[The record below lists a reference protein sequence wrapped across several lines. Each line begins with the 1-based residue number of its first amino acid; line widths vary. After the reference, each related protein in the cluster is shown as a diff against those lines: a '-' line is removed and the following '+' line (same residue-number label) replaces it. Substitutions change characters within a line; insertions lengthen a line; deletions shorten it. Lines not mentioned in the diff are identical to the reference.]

1 MRYFKRKGEIN
12 VSVSKTKKNERNQE
26 KKARNTGITKIRN
39 NKQ

>member
-1 MRYFKRKGEIN
+1 MYLLVKQ
-12 VSVSKTKKNERNQE
+12 KKNERNQE